1 MYDLIIIGAGPAGLS
16 AAIYAA
22 RRKLKTLV
30 ISSQIGGQGT
40 GAWLVENYLGLPE
53 IPGKDLAEK
62 FEKHAKKFKI
72 EIKEGIT
79 AQKITKKDDGSFE
92 VESNVGVFLG
102 RTILIAAGKKYRE
115 LEIPGAEQFKGK
127 GITYCAVCDA
137 PIFKDKIVAVVGGGD
152 AGFDTALQLTA
163 YAAKVYL
170 VNKYP
175 EARGDNKGLEEKIKN
190 NEKIEI
196 ILSSVPKE
204 IKGGRFVESLVVEN
218 IETKETRELKVA
230 GIFVQ
235 IGSVAASKIIKGLAE
250 LNQKEEIIIDQK
262 TNMSS
267 CPGIFAAGD
276 VSDIPHKQIIIAAGE
291 GAKAA
296 LSASDYLKNK

>member
-1 MYDLIIIGAGPAGLS
+1 MIYDLIIIGAGPAGLS

-22 RRKLKTLV
+22 RRKLKALV
-30 ISSQIGGQGT
+30 ISSSIGGQGT

-53 IPGKDLAEK
+53 IKGKDLAEK
-62 FEKHAKKFKI
+62 FENHAKKFKT
-72 EIKEGIT
+72 EIREGIT
-79 AQKITKKDDGSFE
+79 AQRIIKKEDDSFE
-92 VESNVGVFLG
+92 IASDQENFYSRAVLV
-102 RTILIAAGKKYRE
+102 AAGKKYRE
-115 LEIPGAEQFKGK
+115 LEIPGAEKFKGK

-137 PIFKDKIVAVVGGGD
+137 PIFKDKVVAVAGGGD

-170 VNKYP
+170 INKYP
-175 EARGDNKGLEEKIKN
+175 EARGDNKELEERIKN

-196 ILSSVPKE
+196 ISASIPKE
-204 IKGGRFVESLVVEN
+204 VKGGKFVEFLIVEN
-218 IETKETRELKVA
+218 INSKETQELKVS

-235 IGSVAASKIIKGLAE
+235 IGSVAASKIAEGLAE
-250 LNQKEEIIIDQK
+250 LNAKGEIVIDPK

-276 VSDIPHKQIIIAAGE
+276 VSDIPHKQMIIAAGE

-296 LSASDYLKNK
+296 LSVCDYLNK